1 MRGKRLLLLSA
12 LGIAVCWSAVAADLP
27 MRPSALAHRHPVL
40 RGGYG
45 WRPIYVGVEFGLV
58 PGLGQLGAAAP
69 GYYGAAN
76 CWRPEPAYDVDGNYY
91 GQRPVNLCLY

>member
-1 MRGKRLLLLSA
+1 MPGKRLLFLSA
-12 LGIAVCWSAVAADLP
+12 LGVAACASALAADLP
-27 MRPSALAHRHPVL
+27 IRSTPPSHRPPLRRGYSSRPV
-40 RGGYG
+40 
-45 WRPIYVGVEFGLV
+45 YVGVAFGLV

-91 GQRPVNLCLY
+91 GRRLVNLCLY